1 MEVLK
6 IILIVIVVIVVII
19 FAIILLLLFIPF
31 EYLLNVNYIEDS
43 KVDVNLSYII
53 FKIKGFLILSP
64 KTSYEL
70 KLWNKILISSEKK
83 DDVEEKNNSIE
94 DTGFIE
100 NEDLSK
106 SVEESKSVIK
116 DLFVSA
122 NRLEKKKKEEN
133 DALLKEKKE
142 ENSIQLE
149 EKKEK
154 AFGIIDKFKNIF
166 KRDEIYVAKKIVS
179 EAISA
184 IGILK
189 PDNMNVDIKYGSKEP
204 YAMGLLFSIVAPLYS
219 FFGEKL
225 KLKQNSNSNLTEGH
239 IDIIGHPQLYKLVAS
254 IFRLLSDKKV
264 RTILFKNKHK

>member
-1 MEVLK
+1 MEALK
-6 IILIVIVVIVVII
+6 IILIVIVVIIVII

-83 DDVEEKNNSIE
+83 DDIEEKNNSIE

-122 NRLEKKKKEEN
+122 NRLEKK
-133 DALLKEKKE
+133 KKE

-189 PDNMNVDIKYGSKEP
+189 PDKMNVDIKYGSKEP

-225 KLKQNSNSNLTEGH
+225 KLKQNSNSNLAEGH
-239 IDIIGHPQLYKLVAS
+239 IDIIGHPQLYKLVTS
-254 IFRLLSDKKV
+254 IFKLLSDKKV

>member
-1 MEVLK
+1 MEALK
-6 IILIVIVVIVVII
+6 IILIVIVVIIVII

-31 EYLLNVNYIEDS
+31 EYLLNVNYIEDR
-43 KVDVNLSYII
+43 KVDINLSYII

-83 DDVEEKNNSIE
+83 DDGEEKNNSIE

-116 DLFVSA
+116 DLFASA

-133 DALLKEKKE
+133 DALLEKNE

-166 KRDEIYVAKKIVS
+166 KRDEIYVAKRIVS

-189 PDNMNVDIKYGSKEP
+189 PDKMNVDIKYGSKEP

-239 IDIIGHPQLYKLVAS
+239 IDIIGHPQLYKLVAP
-254 IFRLLSDKKV
+254 IFKLLSDKKV